1 MVDTIFGAEL
11 LQILS
16 LTAQLIQ
23 IVDFLI
29 IDFFFRH
36 NFSVLKLVIFVC
48 AVSRRKI
55 RRLLLEKWPNRFE
68 NITND

>member
-1 MVDTIFGAEL
+1 MMGLGAEL

-29 IDFFFRH
+29 IDFFFRD
-36 NFSVLKLVIFVC
+36 NFSVLKLMPQ
-48 AVSRRKI
+48 R
-55 RRLLLEKWPNRFE
+55 
-68 NITND
+68 